1 VPGSFWIGGSGTA
14 GVAADAGF
22 TWLGGMAVSAR
33 SGVDLHRAVSALS
46 HGQSALF
53 RYRDGQVYLAK
64 CSEPLP
70 TPANRQLP
78 KGADPSTVTV
88 KLAPSGRWFVS
99 LLVDVDIDKLPASPH
114 QVGLDL

>member
-1 VPGSFWIGGSGTA
+1 
-14 GVAADAGF
+14 
-22 TWLGGMAVSAR
+22 MAVSAR

-114 QVGLDL
+114 QVGLDLGIGSQSYNLGHLSITSVVKKSEKS